1 MGWMNEPASW
11 EESEGLVAVDV
22 EPDTDF
28 WRRTHYGF
36 IRDSGH
42 FRFRRVR
49 GDLEVRAEFR
59 GDLAAQYDQVGLM
72 LRADPETWVKC
83 GVERVDGGDWLSVV
97 LTRGHSDWS
106 LRPAPPSPEGGW
118 RTMEARFTAGVVEIG
133 LVDDA
138 GGVTPLRM
146 GYLGETEEVAA
157 GVMCAAPEGP
167 GFRAEFR
174 GFSLASEIRS

>member
-1 MGWMNEPASW
+1 MTWLNEPASW
-11 EESEGLVAVDV
+11 SDNGSSLAIEV

-49 GDLEVRAEFR
+49 GDLELRADFR
-59 GDLAAQYDQVGLM
+59 GGLADQYDQVGLM
-72 LRADPETWVKC
+72 LRADAETWVKF
-83 GVERVDGGDWLSVV
+83 GVELVDGREWLSVV

-106 LRPAPPSPEGGW
+106 RLPAPVGGEDGW
-118 RTMEARFTAGVVEIG
+118 RTMHARLTAGVVDIG
-133 LVDDA
+133 VIGKD
-138 GGVTPLRM
+138 GVLTPMRM
-146 GYLGETEEVAA
+146 GYLGESAEMAA
-157 GVMCAAPEGP
+157 GVMCAAPDGS

-174 GFSLASEIRS
+174 DLSLVAHRD